1 MSVTSAFEM
10 AAVEPPLVPDNYQ
23 LKWHSFGS
31 HLHSSVATLLKSEH
45 FADVFLCS
53 GEGHCFPAHRFV
65 LSSCSQYF
73 SGIFDRMKQTQQ
85 NLPMYVVLPPEIS
98 TRTLKTLIR
107 YMYSGET
114 TVSNDILDNVL
125 RGGDALKIRGLWRQ
139 KNDGPFPMEAPA
151 QQLAH
156 TNKPSRLQEDIA
168 KSQSNMNA
176 VHSKTKQV
184 PKLTIKSGKSF
195 ETIKNSLPQT
205 KKNETT
211 HVPIKI
217 TENHK
222 SPATESPVS
231 EKRPR
236 LEPKK
241 IETLLQKS
249 QHDVNCDKN
258 DKTREYLVIKDE
270 PIDWEDYI
278 ESPVVQSDEF
288 RTEIT
293 IKPEILYDPAE
304 DADEADTTEETMESI
319 EPVYSP
325 LTCELCAEVFAYPAD
340 WVRHIEGHSSLDG
353 QTDQPARRQRRGRK
367 CDVRDIH
374 AFHLIHKIILRRRIF
389 VYIHG

>member
-1 MSVTSAFEM
+1 M
-10 AAVEPPLVPDNYQ
+10 ATAEPPLVPDNYQ

-31 HLHSSVATLLKSEH
+31 HLHSSVATLLKSEN

-73 SGIFDRMKQTQQ
+73 SGIFDRVKQTQQ

-139 KNDGPFPMEAPA
+139 KSDGPFPMEVPA
-151 QQLAH
+151 QQVAH
-156 TNKPSRLQEDIA
+156 SNKPSRLQEDIA
-168 KSQSNMNA
+168 RSQSNMNA
-176 VHSKTKQV
+176 VHSKCKQV
-184 PKLTIKSGKSF
+184 PKLTIKTGKSYEVMKNTSQQPKKF
-195 ETIKNSLPQT
+195 ETTSVPSKN
-205 KKNETT
+205 
-211 HVPIKI
+211 
-217 TENHK
+217 TENQK
-222 SPATESPVS
+222 SSGISENAMN

-236 LEPKK
+236 LEPKR

-249 QHDVNCDKN
+249 QPEVNSEK
-258 DKTREYLVIKDE
+258 KEKSGEYLVIKDE

-278 ESPVVQSDEF
+278 ESPVVQGDEY

-293 IKPEILYDPAE
+293 IKPEILYEAVDDAE
-304 DADEADTTEETMESI
+304 EAEATEEAMEGI

-340 WVRHIEGHSSLDG
+340 WVRHIEGHSSADG
-353 QTDQPARRQRRGRK
+353 HAEQPARRQRRGRK
-367 CDVRDIH
+367 CDVCYIKNNNSIR
-374 AFHLIHKIILRRRIF
+374 FIF
-389 VYIHG
+389 LNNY